1 MTEDDLQSQYDALWK
16 AYQELTAKNRALG
29 ERILKLEE
37 VEGLYRDVCEMNG
50 KLVER
55 IRELKHG

>member
-1 MTEDDLQSQYDALWK
+1 MTEDDLQSQYDNLWQ
-16 AYQELTAKNRALG
+16 ARRELTAKNRALG

-37 VEGLYRDVCEMNG
+37 TDGMYRDMCELNG

-55 IRELKHG
+55 IREMKQK